1 MKKLTLIAALLLA
14 GCGGGGGGIGGGDT
28 HMPPAEPTPLA
39 PTIDG
44 FFAAVS
50 GVVSAAPDESEPAK
64 VDALAA
70 TAPED
75 RDPSS
80 L

>member
-14 GCGGGGGGIGGGDT
+14 GCGGGDSHAPAPGPT
-28 HMPPAEPTPLA
+28 PPAPTLDA
-39 PTIDG
+39 

-50 GVVSAAPDESEPAK
+50 AVVASASDQAEP
-64 VDALAA
+64 VSIDTLAA

-75 RDPSS
+75 SDPSS